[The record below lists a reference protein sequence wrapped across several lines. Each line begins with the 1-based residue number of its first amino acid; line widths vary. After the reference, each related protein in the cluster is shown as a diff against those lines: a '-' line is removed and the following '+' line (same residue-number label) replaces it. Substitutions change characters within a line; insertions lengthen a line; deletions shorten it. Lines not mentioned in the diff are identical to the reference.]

1 MKKKKLSTIDITPF
15 NQTKKIA
22 VNEMNKDMKVED
34 FCFISHQLNSKK
46 TDYLNK
52 KLKV

>member
-1 MKKKKLSTIDITPF
+1 MKKKLSTIDITPF

-22 VNEMNKDMKVED
+22 IKEMNKELEVKD
-34 FCFISHQLNSKK
+34 FCFLSHKLNSKK